1 VLYPTQL
8 SGRSIVG
15 LLQCCQHATRKP
27 EGKPT
32 MNCMASFHYLLEMS
46 EFTEEPAERFNI
58 QQSSLNNRIQNHH
71 ASRSHAERRCLPLLH
86 RSGGQ
91 QSVMNSLSPPRSWT
105 QSTDRQTLGPNLFN
119 STIFRPK
126 LIPSQRLTPAKIECP
141 FSPYIHVLHTL

>member
-32 MNCMASFHYLLEMS
+32 MNCMASLAPQSILGHQPFHYLLEMS

-58 QQSSLNNRIQNHH
+58 QQSSLNNRMQNHH
-71 ASRSHAERRCLPLLH
+71 ASRSHTERRCLPLMH

-91 QSVMNSLSPPRSWT
+91 PSVKDSLSLPRSWT
-105 QSTDRQTLGPNLFN
+105 QSTDRPLAITYSTALYSDLNLSYLN
-119 STIFRPK
+119 G
-126 LIPSQRLTPAKIECP
+126 
-141 FSPYIHVLHTL
+141 